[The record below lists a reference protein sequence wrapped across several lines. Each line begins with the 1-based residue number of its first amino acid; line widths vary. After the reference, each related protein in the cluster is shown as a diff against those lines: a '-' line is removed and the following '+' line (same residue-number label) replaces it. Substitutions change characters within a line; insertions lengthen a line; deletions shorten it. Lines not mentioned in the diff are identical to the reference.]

1 MAVQKVFEITF
12 ACGHVETRDL
22 SEKPAGKRKG
32 IANWLSGKDCF
43 ECWKEE
49 TKDERAEKRREAAAS
64 NAQKLG
70 LPGLEGSES
79 QLLWAPV
86 FRDSLVQNAHEELCR
101 GEDAVMSEDEFD
113 QRIMVHARM
122 ITRAGWWM
130 DNSDADPSDLEELV
144 TTALDDEEKING
156 CENTL

>member
-1 MAVQKVFEITF
+1 
-12 ACGHVETRDL
+12 
-22 SEKPAGKRKG
+22 
-32 IANWLSGKDCF
+32 
-43 ECWKEE
+43 
-49 TKDERAEKRREAAAS
+49 
-64 NAQKLG
+64 
-70 LPGLEGSES
+70 
-79 QLLWAPV
+79 
-86 FRDSLVQNAHEELCR
+86 
-101 GEDAVMSEDEFD
+101 MSEDEFD